1 MRVCFISRRFFPTVS
16 GMSVYAL
23 NLLGQLVRQGHEV
36 VLVSQYYGGTAAGV
50 YGDGPPVRLPG
61 VETVGLEAVGEQARG
76 DFEADAETIVRVVE
90 ATHAERPFDVVHA
103 QYAYPTGLAAVEAA
117 RRTGVPSVVSIQGGD
132 GHWVGA
138 CCGTHRRAMEAVLG
152 AAGALLIGSDSFAAS
167 VSARLDVPR
176 ERFTIVPGAVDT
188 DLFRPAD
195 GWAAG
200 HIRDPARPVLVY
212 HGRIDRRKGVLDL
225 LDALAILRAGRRDV
239 RLVLSGIG
247 PDVDAAAQ
255 KTAALGLSSAVTALP
270 AASYADAPTR
280 YRTGDVFVS
289 PTYMEG
295 FSNTILEA
303 MASGLPV
310 VSCDVVGVVDCLTH
324 EQNALL
330 VPAADPP
337 ALAAAIAR
345 MLDDGPLRTRLA
357 ATALDEARTRYAW
370 SARARQ
376 IVGVYESL
384 QGTRPATGWT
394 YDGSDPDPCLYRRQP
409 HLL

>member
-50 YGDGPPVRLPG
+50 YGDGPPAPMPG
-61 VETVGLEAVGEQARG
+61 VETVGMEATGEQSRG
-76 DFEADAETIVRVVE
+76 DFEADAEAIVRVVE
-90 ATHAERPFDVVHA
+90 AKHAERPFDVIHA

-117 RRTGVPSVVSIQGGD
+117 RRTGAPSVVSIQGGD

-138 CCGTHRRAMEAVLG
+138 CCQTHRRAMEAVLS

-167 VSARLDVPR
+167 VAARLGVPR

-188 DLFRPAD
+188 GLFRPAD

-200 HIRDPARPVLVY
+200 RVRDPARPVLVY
-212 HGRIDRRKGVLDL
+212 HGRVDRRKGVLDL
-225 LDALAILRAGRRDV
+225 LDALAILRAGGRDV
-239 RLVLSGIG
+239 RLALSGIG

-255 KTAALGLSSAVTALP
+255 KTSALGLSSAVTALP
-270 AASYADAPTR
+270 AASYADAPAR
-280 YRTGDVFVS
+280 YHTGDVFVS

-303 MASGLPV
+303 MASGLPI

-324 EQNALL
+324 EKNALL
-330 VPAADPP
+330 APAADPP
-337 ALAAAIAR
+337 ALAAALGR
-345 MLDDGPLRTRLA
+345 MLDDDALRARLA
-357 ATALDEARTRYAW
+357 ATALGEARSLYAW
-370 SARARQ
+370 ADRAAQ
-376 IVGVYESL
+376 IAGVYEAL
-384 QGTRPATGWT
+384 RGTRPATGWA
-394 YDGSDPDPCLYRRQP
+394 YDGSDPDPCVYRQQP